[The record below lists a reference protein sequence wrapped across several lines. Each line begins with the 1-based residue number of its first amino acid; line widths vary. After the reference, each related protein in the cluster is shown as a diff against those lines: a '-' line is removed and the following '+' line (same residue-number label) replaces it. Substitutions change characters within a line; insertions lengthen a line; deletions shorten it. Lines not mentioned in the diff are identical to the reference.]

1 MFWKKKA
8 VEVGGNSEN
17 PYLAAR
23 REWNAQMGSTA
34 ASANNWRVVALV
46 MSLVALASVF
56 GLVTLGASKDV
67 VPYVVV
73 LDQSG
78 TLVSAGTPAGQ
89 AENLDQRVVKALLG
103 NFIGNLRT
111 VTADGAAQQAIIK
124 RLYNTLSAG
133 DPAYRVI
140 NEYFSADGNP
150 FSRAKNVT
158 VSVQLSSILQL
169 SAMTYQI
176 EWSETVRSRDGKITD
191 QPEYQG
197 VLTLR
202 QVDNLTGAQ
211 QLDNPIGLFVEDIK
225 WTKRL

>member
-1 MFWKKKA
+1 MFWKKDTEKSP
-8 VEVGGNSEN
+8 NTST
-17 PYLAAR
+17 PYLDAR
-23 REWNAQMGSTA
+23 REWNAQMGSVA
-34 ASANNWRVVALV
+34 ASANNWRLFAMINGFVALI
-46 MSLVALASVF
+46 SVA

-73 LDQSG
+73 LDQTGS
-78 TLVSAGTPAGQ
+78 LVSAGTPVGQ
-89 AENLDQRVVKALLG
+89 AKKLDQRVVKALLG
-103 NFIGNLRT
+103 NFISNLRT
-111 VTADGAAQQAIIK
+111 VSADGAAQQSVIK

-150 FSRAKNVT
+150 FARAKDET

-169 SAMTYQI
+169 SDMTYQI
-176 EWSETVRSRDGKITD
+176 EWTETIRTRDGKIIK
-191 QPEYQG
+191 QPEFQG

-202 QVDNLTGAQ
+202 QVENLTGAQ